1 MKKLILSIGAI
12 VVISVMLQAQTSK
25 TINLTVAGTLSDS
38 LTASNRYTITN
49 LTITGNIDARDFKTM
64 NDSMTKLIAIDL
76 HAATIAAYSGIKGT
90 YGNDSF
96 YVYPAN
102 TIPVLAFQG
111 ETPVT
116 ENLQS
121 LIIPEST
128 TRIDDGALLGPFYKM
143 TTFTIPASVT
153 SVGEENFWFW
163 NVKTLIVGNPN
174 PLIYPDIAYS
184 NLEYE
189 MDTTV
194 CVIYVPKGSGNAY
207 KTADKW
213 KSYKIVEVSPDLLFV
228 AAPDT
233 IETTVKDNGTLKLHS
248 TKHWDGSCDKSWLS
262 ISPTSGEGDTIITLK
277 PTENYDSTR
286 TAIVSISSAGETTL
300 KAFVTQKSGD
310 VTIIKIK
317 TTELS
322 LYPNP
327 ASTVLYCKAASGS
340 IASIYAI
347 DGTQVLSQYISNN
360 GAIQIDALKAGIYF
374 IKIQTDDNKTIVE
387 RFTKL

>member
-1 MKKLILSIGAI
+1 MKKLILSIGAV
-12 VVISVMLQAQTSK
+12 VVISVILQAQTSK

-38 LTASNRYTITN
+38 LTAVNRSTITK
-49 LTITGNIDARDFKTM
+49 LTITGNIDARDFRTM

-96 YVYPAN
+96 KVYPAN

-111 ETPVT
+111 ETSVT
-116 ENLQS
+116 KNLQS

-128 TRIDDGALLGPFYKM
+128 TRIDDAALLGPFYKM
-143 TTFTIPASVT
+143 TIFAIPASVT

-163 NVKTLIVGNPN
+163 NVTTLIVGNPN
-174 PLIYPDIAYS
+174 PLIDPDLAYS

-194 CVIYVPKGSGNAY
+194 CVIYVPQGSGNAY
-207 KTADKW
+207 KSADKW
-213 KSYKIVEVSPDLLFV
+213 KSFKIVEGNTDFLFI
-228 AAPDT
+228 ATPDT
-233 IETTVKDNGTLKLHS
+233 IETTVKDNSSLKLHS

-262 ISPTSGEGDTIITLK
+262 ISPTSGEGDATITLK
-277 PTENYDSTR
+277 PTENKDSTR

-300 KAFVTQKSGD
+300 KAFVTQKSVD
-310 VTIIKIK
+310 VTFIKIE
-317 TTELS
+317 TTKLS

-327 ASTVLYCKAASGS
+327 VSTVLYCKAASGS
-340 IASIYAI
+340 IANIYTI
-347 DGTQVLSQYISNN
+347 DGTQILTQNISDN
-360 GAIQIDALKAGIYF
+360 GAIVIDALPAGIYF
-374 IKIQTDDNKTIVE
+374 IKIQTDNNKTIVE